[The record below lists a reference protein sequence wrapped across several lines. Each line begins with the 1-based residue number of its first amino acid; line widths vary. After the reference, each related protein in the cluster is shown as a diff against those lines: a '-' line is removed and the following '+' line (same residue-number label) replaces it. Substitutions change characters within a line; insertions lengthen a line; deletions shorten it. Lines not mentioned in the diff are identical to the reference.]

1 MAKNIKGTNIKEIC
15 QKASASLESILN
27 KKPESIAGVIKE
39 GEEWK
44 VLVEV
49 LDRKA
54 VPDTQDILNTYELK
68 LSSDLDFTGYK
79 RVGMRHRGDM
89 VVEEE
94 V

>member
-1 MAKNIKGTNIKEIC
+1 MTKNIKDTNIKEIC
-15 QKASASLESILN
+15 QQASVQIESILN
-27 KKPESIAGVIKE
+27 KKPESITGVTRE

-49 LDRKA
+49 LERKA

-68 LSSDLDFTGYK
+68 LTRDLDFTGYR